1 MAIRSI
7 CPHFS
12 DLGLDVPPQL
22 CQTVTS
28 SGLSVPLT
36 LTMAHRRPFCRGS
49 VLVRHAYTLIELL
62 ATIAIIALLLGL
74 LLPALA
80 SSMTAARAFE
90 CQMALRSVAFDFNV
104 YADQILHGDR
114 GDDTRYL
121 PDGRFRLETFIESQY
136 RVDEFWAWGSRV
148 NTHTLPDAGGNDPL
162 RCSEVRSDVIVRRST
177 PCSQGAVGPPESVSY
192 GFNARL
198 HRPERIDPNGTARA
212 QLVLLRASILHNT
225 QIPLL
230 WDVDGEDAWAK
241 GNQPIFS
248 APALDSKQVFAN
260 DRMWS
265 PSMRHGGMMQV
276 AFIGGHVL
284 ATSRPLDQDDWQWGF
299 TPRR

>member
-1 MAIRSI
+1 M
-7 CPHFS
+7 
-12 DLGLDVPPQL
+12 
-22 CQTVTS
+22 
-28 SGLSVPLT
+28 PLT
-36 LTMAHRRPFCRGS
+36 QIMGHHRPSRRG
-49 VLVRHAYTLIELL
+49 LVRARRAYTLVELL
-62 ATIAIIALLLGL
+62 ATIAIVALLLGL
-74 LLPALA
+74 LLPAL
-80 SSMTAARAFE
+80 SRSMTAARAFE

-104 YADQILHGDR
+104 YADESLHGDR

-121 PDGRFRLETFIESQY
+121 PIGRFRLETFIENQY

-148 NTHTLPDAGGNDPL
+148 NTHTLPDVDGNDPL
-162 RCSEVRSDVIVRRST
+162 RCSEVRSDVVLRRST
-177 PCSQGAVGPPESVSY
+177 SCSQGAVGPPKSVSY

-198 HRPERIDPNGTARA
+198 HRPERIDPNGFARA
-212 QLVLLRASILHNT
+212 QLVLLRTNILHNT

-248 APALDSKQVFAN
+248 APAMDSRQVFAN

-276 AFIGGHVL
+276 AFIDGHVV
-284 ATSRPLDQDDWQWGF
+284 ATSKPLNHDDWQWGF